1 MAPKLDCG
9 SSPGSTSYGRMRPTT
24 QKACRRTGALLD
36 GGGGSAAARSEAAYC
51 AGFIAFDMGD
61 NAQSDELFERALT
74 EAQDGGDR
82 VGEVRARRVLSECA
96 VNAGDV
102 TTSRRHLEAAIPIA
116 MEDGNDLLHAHCVA
130 ALAQL
135 LGATGELDEAEE
147 RIRGLLD
154 GTMDSVSSVDI
165 WAHGELGRVMFER
178 GDYTRARACNA
189 RILDLFGSE
198 PNLNLMLHT
207 EFDLAKIECAAG
219 NHDDA
224 AAHIARAAE
233 LVPETSRGW
242 DQAFAIA
249 KADLAMRRGEW
260 AQALANAEHADALTD
275 PTVDAFAQ
283 CDILR
288 ILGDAQLALDRR
300 DDAIATFDRLIDLA
314 SAGFPCRCAEGHEGA
329 AAAAIVDRPQDAHDH
344 LATAVEIRQRTGSQ
358 RLRRAIIEEHLV
370 HMEAELETDGIPA
383 DESV

>member
-1 MAPKLDCG
+1 
-9 SSPGSTSYGRMRPTT
+9 
-24 QKACRRTGALLD
+24 
-36 GGGGSAAARSEAAYC
+36 
-51 AGFIAFDMGD
+51 MGD
-61 NAQSDELFERALT
+61 NAQSDELFEQALT

-82 VGEVRARRVLSECA
+82 IGEVRARRVLSECA

-207 EFDLAKIECAAG
+207 EFDLAKIESAAG
-219 NHDDA
+219 NHDAA

-249 KADLAMRRGEW
+249 KADLAHAPRRMGTGARQRRASRRTHRPGPWMRT
-260 AQALANAEHADALTD
+260 LNATSFEFSVTPSSPLT
-275 PTVDAFAQ
+275 AA
-283 CDILR
+283 
-288 ILGDAQLALDRR
+288 
-300 DDAIATFDRLIDLA
+300 DDAIATFDQLIDLA
-314 SAGFPCRCAEGHEGA
+314 SPGFPCRPPKATRAPPQPPSSTDLRTHTITWQLPWRSDNGPGRSAFAE
-329 AAAAIVDRPQDAHDH
+329 PSSKS
-344 LATAVEIRQRTGSQ
+344 T
-358 RLRRAIIEEHLV
+358 
-370 HMEAELETDGIPA
+370 
-383 DESV
+383 